1 MQTLIQDDKVLIL
14 ASYDEREIIKS
25 MGDYKWNKKRKV
37 WEFPLW
43 KLPKLA
49 TYFKLEMD
57 AKTEE
62 ELLYQQS
69 LNSDRAEQLEAAQQ
83 IKIGFTKYSNDYLYD
98 KLFTHQKQALA
109 LASLFD
115 SYALFME
122 TGCVSCDTEFL
133 TPDGWKRIDSYNQ
146 ELVAQYNLDKKEVE
160 FVNPIKYIKLPSTT
174 MYHFKTKTGIDQ
186 LLSPEHRVLAFKA
199 TNNKTYVDS
208 AENFFEKHQN
218 HVEGCKLRIMTAF
231 NLITSSQLFLTE
243 NELRLQIAAMADGTF
258 PTRKRGNNTY
268 CRIRL
273 AKKIKIK
280 RLKKLFR
287 ETKIKYHFRIDTD
300 GQSSFEFQA
309 PIGTKH
315 FTKQF
320 WKASFE
326 QRKIICDE
334 VQYWDAS
341 IRPGNRGPIYFCQHK
356 DDADFIQYCFVSTNR
371 RAVIKI
377 GKNRGYKTTSYMVS
391 VVGDGNTGN
400 YAHIGRYK
408 NNITKTFSPDG
419 YKYCFEVP
427 SKFLI
432 LRRNGCVFISG
443 NTGKTLVAIRLIQ
456 MRQEPTLI
464 VCPLSVIEGV
474 WIPELKK
481 WAPELTACNLW
492 DHFRKKK
499 TIDIPDSFD
508 TYLINFESF
517 KKIKHPEDYFKFI
530 IIDESAALKCNKTQ
544 ITKKFISIKDNI
556 KYKLILS
563 GLPAPNGIMEYWG
576 QMAFINERLLGKNF
590 YAFRNKYFRTGGYG
604 GFQYYLKAN
613 ATEEI
618 MSKINEQAF
627 HISKFDCLTLPDQ
640 LFEKRIIE
648 MSKEQRQ
655 AYDDMWKQNIMEF
668 KGHTTLAMNELSKI
682 MKCRE
687 VTSGFVINEYGMPIF
702 ISDTKLKVL
711 KAVLNDEISHE
722 KQVIIW
728 CNFHY
733 EIEMIFKEFG
743 DEACMLYGGIKQH
756 EKDQN
761 IKDFQN
767 KKKRLLIAHPKTGG
781 KGLTL
786 VNSSYQIWFSL
797 SYSEED
803 HKQATD
809 RIHRIGQTEKCTY
822 IYLLAKDSIDE
833 VIHNALLKKKKI
845 SETCLAMLKG

>member
-62 ELLYQQS
+62 ELLRQQS

-115 SYALFME
+115 SYALFLE
-122 TGCVSCDTEFL
+122 TGC
-133 TPDGWKRIDSYNQ
+133 
-146 ELVAQYNLDKKEVE
+146 
-160 FVNPIKYIKLPSTT
+160 
-174 MYHFKTKTGIDQ
+174 
-186 LLSPEHRVLAFKA
+186 
-199 TNNKTYVDS
+199 
-208 AENFFEKHQN
+208 
-218 HVEGCKLRIMTAF
+218 
-231 NLITSSQLFLTE
+231 
-243 NELRLQIAAMADGTF
+243 
-258 PTRKRGNNTY
+258 
-268 CRIRL
+268 
-273 AKKIKIK
+273 
-280 RLKKLFR
+280 
-287 ETKIKYHFRIDTD
+287 
-300 GQSSFEFQA
+300 
-309 PIGTKH
+309 
-315 FTKQF
+315 
-320 WKASFE
+320 
-326 QRKIICDE
+326 
-334 VQYWDAS
+334 
-341 IRPGNRGPIYFCQHK
+341 
-356 DDADFIQYCFVSTNR
+356 
-371 RAVIKI
+371 
-377 GKNRGYKTTSYMVS
+377 
-391 VVGDGNTGN
+391 
-400 YAHIGRYK
+400 
-408 NNITKTFSPDG
+408 
-419 YKYCFEVP
+419 
-427 SKFLI
+427 
-432 LRRNGCVFISG
+432 
-443 NTGKTLVAIRLIQ
+443 GKTLVAIRLIQ